1 MRSHSRE
8 GGSLDVPGLDD
19 NEDDHDHDDGS
30 SEASVVSPQRS
41 REEGAASRT
50 YDDANATCST
60 KPEALLLSL
69 VTKKRRNRF
78 PRKKIGTFMAGI
90 GSGVLKKKAGTHF
103 LIGIGN
109 QNGKIG

>member
-1 MRSHSRE
+1 MHWTFGNATHPPPRPRGLRGWKYHRRTMCIGSVRSHSRE

-19 NEDDHDHDDGS
+19 DKDDHDHDDGS

-60 KPEALLLSL
+60 KPEGFSSLL
-69 VTKKRRNRF
+69 
-78 PRKKIGTFMAGI
+78 
-90 GSGVLKKKAGTHF
+90 
-103 LIGIGN
+103 
-109 QNGKIG
+109 